1 MRDKVLPDFQVDTS
15 KLYMAAEE
23 WEPTRKK
30 TVIYA
35 TVAFPNAFLEDTR
48 PSRKWSKSANSFII
62 HSFHDLTDIIYQ
74 TIPR

>member
-1 MRDKVLPDFQVDTS
+1 MRGKVLLDFQADTS

-23 WEPTRKK
+23 WVSTRKK
-30 TVIYA
+30 TVIFA
-35 TVAFPNAFLEDTR
+35 TVAFPNAFLEDIR

-62 HSFHDLTDIIYQ
+62 HSFNDLTDIICQ